1 MEGNGMASITP
12 ESLEAIIGE
21 CVNAVDIVGYNYGGN
36 LYAGTHVLAPDRVI
50 LSSETFPKRMDA
62 NWELVEKLPYVIGDF
77 HWTAWDYLGEAGV
90 GMPTYGTTK
99 APFSKPYPCFTAS
112 CGSFDLTGFPESAA
126 YYVATL
132 WGANHKPYIGV
143 RPLNHSG
150 EEYTL
155 GNWRF
160 SDSIPC
166 WTWPGHEG
174 KTAQIEIFSKG
185 SEVELICAGTTQ
197 RKALVNCRADF
208 EGSYVPGVLTA
219 ISYDS
224 EGNEI
229 ARAELKTAQSDT
241 VLCVEPEE
249 SELTDLVFVPISLR
263 DRGGILKMTSDA
275 QITVS
280 VEGPAKLLAFGCA
293 KPDSE
298 PNYYCGKSTTW
309 NGRALAVIQSVGTPG
324 TVRITASAPGLES
337 AAAEI
342 IAK

>member
-1 MEGNGMASITP
+1 MLFRS
-12 ESLEAIIGE
+12 
-21 CVNAVDIVGYNYGGN
+21 
-36 LYAGTHVLAPDRVI
+36 
-50 LSSETFPKRMDA
+50 
-62 NWELVEKLPYVIGDF
+62 
-77 HWTAWDYLGEAGV
+77 
-90 GMPTYGTTK
+90 
-99 APFSKPYPCFTAS
+99 
-112 CGSFDLTGFPESAA
+112 
-126 YYVATL
+126 
-132 WGANHKPYIGV
+132 
-143 RPLNHSG
+143 
-150 EEYTL
+150 
-155 GNWRF
+155 
-160 SDSIPC
+160 
-166 WTWPGHEG
+166 
-174 KTAQIEIFSKG
+174 
-185 SEVELICAGTTQ
+185 
-197 RKALVNCRADF
+197 
-208 EGSYVPGVLTA
+208 A

-298 PNYYCGKSTTW
+298 PNYYCGKNTTW